1 MLRTITNLGL
11 HGLRST
17 RKQSTV
23 FYIFLLTVFVHAVP
37 SYAAKRK
44 APTDAE
50 LIAMAGT
57 ACKNAKK
64 PVNVP
69 LLQRLLDLEREH
81 KVPAYAKGITLA
93 AACRE
98 SGYRAKPRRGD
109 GGKAVGILQMWP
121 WWERKYKIDR
131 ENVDQSVKA
140 WLTQINRSV
149 SKAKRKC
156 KRPWRPWLIAQAWIG
171 SGPQKWRCRYSRH
184 YRLLRYWKWKLHLTK
199 KRKTC
204 N

>member
-1 MLRTITNLGL
+1 MLRTIISSGLGK
-11 HGLRST
+11 GLCSP
-17 RKQSTV
+17 RKPRV
-23 FYIFLLTVFVHAVP
+23 FTYIFLLMSILLSVP
-37 SYAAKRK
+37 SYSAPRK
-44 APTDAE
+44 GPSDAE
-50 LIAMAGT
+50 LVRT
-57 ACKNAKK
+57 AASLCKNAKK
-64 PVNVP
+64 PVDVQ
-69 LLQRLLDLEREH
+69 LLAALLRMEAKH

-131 ENVDQSVKA
+131 ENVGQSVKA

-184 YRLLRYWKWKLHLTK
+184 YRLLKYWKWKIHLTR
-199 KRKTC
+199 KRK
-204 N
+204 